1 MKITVLVGS
10 PRKNNTYAMAEAFK
24 AGADKAGHE
33 VEIIH
38 VGRKNIAPCLACSF
52 CKREGNAGN
61 CVQKDDMQEV
71 YEAWQNSDMIV
82 FASAIHFWN
91 FTGQMQNTI
100 TRLYAMMGCKSPKKF
115 ALLLNSADED
125 VYEGVV
131 YTYRESIDLF
141 GGINLGVFTMQ
152 GSEPEK
158 TLNEIEEFAE
168 RL

>member
-1 MKITVLVGS
+1 MKITVLAGS
-10 PRKNNTYAMAEAFK
+10 PRKKNSYAMAESFK
-24 AGADKAGHE
+24 TGAEKGGHE

-38 VGRKNIAPCLACSF
+38 VGRKKIAPCLACGF
-52 CKREGNAGN
+52 CKRKGNAGN

-71 YEAWQNSDMIV
+71 YEAWKNSEMIV

-100 TRLYAMMGCKSPKKF
+100 TRLYAMMGCRSPKKF

-125 VYEGVV
+125 VYEGAV
-131 YTYRESIDLF
+131 YAYRESIGLF
-141 GGINLGVFTMQ
+141 DGINLGIFTMQ
-152 GSEPEK
+152 GNEPEI